1 VKALDRPPSDH
12 NPLLLNVVDN
22 MHFGKKKF
30 RFKKWWLEKA
40 EFKGI
45 VKKAWEGSDG
55 GKTVMDKWQ
64 FKIRTLRRIVRGWAA
79 NEVATMNKTKVIL
92 AEEYNKLDELA
103 ESRGLSSQELQRLKE
118 VTDELGK
125 IWELE
130 EIKARQRS
138 RERDIVEGD
147 INTAYFQA
155 IANQR
160 SRKKRVSCLM
170 GPNGLVDDQ
179 AGMIRI
185 ATDFYKNLFAKEMD
199 EDVKLDLNFWD
210 EEDLVTQE
218 ENNSLDAPFTEE
230 EIKKAIFSSYSDG
243 APGPDGL
250 PFLFFQKFWVIL
262 KEDLVKLF
270 GSFIKVLW
278 TSIG

>member
-1 VKALDRPPSDH
+1 VT
-12 NPLLLNVVDN
+12 
-22 MHFGKKKF
+22 
-30 RFKKWWLEKA
+30 
-40 EFKGI
+40 
-45 VKKAWEGSDG
+45 KAWEGSDG
-55 GKTVMDKWQ
+55 GKTVIDKWQ
-64 FKIRTLRRIVRGWAA
+64 YKIRTLRRIVRGWAA
-79 NEVATMNKTKVIL
+79 NEVSAMNKTKVIL

-147 INTAYFQA
+147 RNTAYFQD

-160 SRKKRVSCLM
+160 SRKKSVSCLM